1 MMALSAAAAVAGCDS
16 MPGVAERGQAR
27 VLARAAQADAARLP
41 ESAEK
46 QALVDRLGELGRV
59 LGDVPK
65 DEPAGSATP
74 RQWYHAFG
82 PARLAVYYSSTKL
95 VDLDGDGAR
104 ETLQVGVGL
113 EDRFGDPVKAF
124 GAFRI
129 ETFNYQTHSLEN
141 RGTRIADWYVLIES
155 DQDIK
160 RYYNSFDRCFHF
172 PLAMAHGFET
182 DKAIIQVMYYYPDG
196 SGAKLIDR
204 RVVKVDQL
212 SGR

>member
-1 MMALSAAAAVAGCDS
+1 MMLATAVAVAGCDTPS
-16 MPGVAERGQAR
+16 QRGQAR
-27 VLARAAQADAARLP
+27 VLARAALADAAGLP

-46 QALVDRLGELGRV
+46 EALVDRLGELGRV

-65 DEPAGSATP
+65 DEPAGSLTA
-74 RQWYHAFG
+74 RQWYEAFG
-82 PARLAVYYSSTKL
+82 PVRLAIYYSSTKL
-95 VDLDGDGAR
+95 VDLDGDGHR

-129 ETFNYQTHSLEN
+129 ETFNYQIHSLEN
-141 RGTRIADWYVLIES
+141 RGSRIADWYVRVES
-155 DQDIK
+155 DRDIK
-160 RYYNSFDRCFHF
+160 RYYNSFDRCFHL
-172 PLAMAHGFET
+172 PLAMSHGFQT
-182 DKAIIQVMYYYPDG
+182 DRAVIQVMYYYPDG
-196 SGAKLIDR
+196 SGSKLIDR